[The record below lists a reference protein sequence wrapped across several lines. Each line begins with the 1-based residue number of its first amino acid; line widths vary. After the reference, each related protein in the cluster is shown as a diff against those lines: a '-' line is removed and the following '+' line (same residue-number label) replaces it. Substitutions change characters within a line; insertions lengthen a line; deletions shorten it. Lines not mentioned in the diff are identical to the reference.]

1 MTALNVAR
9 QRVPSMTERFALDTM
24 RLRRMAT
31 RDGDAPGTD
40 LANQS
45 NTLRYYMSVVSGTGL
60 QAGPDM
66 AYHRIARGE
75 LDAAVM
81 EPVQNPQDGARI
93 LRLAAASDG
102 ASRQIIDRA
111 LALPVNQ
118 GFDAD
123 TMWAALGLALRERRD
138 PTPYI
143 AAIRETK
150 DENAEKML
158 EFITAARSST
168 NPVDAERLLDG
179 LPLEA
184 RGQAYSAALV
194 VLGSRAPAEW
204 RRGAERLLFVPER
217 PYFSMV
223 I

>member
-1 MTALNVAR
+1 
-9 QRVPSMTERFALDTM
+9 
-24 RLRRMAT
+24 
-31 RDGDAPGTD
+31 
-40 LANQS
+40 
-45 NTLRYYMSVVSGTGL
+45 
-60 QAGPDM
+60 M
-66 AYHRIARGE
+66 AYHHIARGE
-75 LDAAVM
+75 LAAALQ
-81 EPVQNPQDGARI
+81 ERAPTPQESARI

-102 ASRQIIDRA
+102 ASREIIERA
-111 LALPVNQ
+111 LALPVDQ

-143 AAIRETK
+143 AAIRENK
-150 DENAEKML
+150 DESAEKVL

-168 NPVDAERLLDG
+168 SPADAEHLLDG

-194 VLGSRAPAEW
+194 VLGTRAPAEW
-204 RRGAERLLFVPER
+204 RRGADRLLFVPER
-217 PYFSMV
+217 PYFSRV